1 LINKNI
7 LSDGSY
13 SGISVHE
20 EAGALMLGH
29 WSVSQRYHEQLWER

>member
-1 LINKNI
+1 
-7 LSDGSY
+7 
-13 SGISVHE
+13 VHE